1 MVIGRTK
8 AEPDAGARNGPPSNQ
23 LKLPKRLEEAATAAL
38 RLARRRVHY
47 AVAGAAEH
55 LAVRPAKSRRRW
67 SGLGAELVGSGAE
80 VVCDRASRRVWR
92 RWGLHLRQQISPKPG
107 SVKLTNSP
115 HQVHDGKR
123 LSLVPP
129 PFMQTGLQQQFP
141 DSLCRVAS

>member
-23 LKLPKRLEEAATAAL
+23 LKLPEALEEAATAAL

-47 AVAGAAEH
+47 PIARAAEH
-55 LAVRPAKSRRRW
+55 LAVRPAKSRRTW
-67 SGLGAELVGSGAE
+67 SGSGAE
-80 VVCDRASRRVWR
+80 VVCDRVSRRVWR
-92 RWGLHLRQQISPKPG
+92 RWGSHLRQQISPKPG

-115 HQVHDGKR
+115 HQVHDGKG